1 MKERCPSGS
10 TPAFCDG
17 GGAGRIAS
25 LVPRGA
31 GGPPRESAESR
42 MGGLT
47 VRGPTVRFA
56 CRGPHDLP
64 EPATLLSPEPSL
76 ALSQALALP
85 EPGAA
90 LFLKRFSLAE
100 PTQLLS
106 EPTLLVPEPGL

>member
-10 TPAFCDG
+10 APAFCDG

-64 EPATLLSPEPSL
+64 EPATLLSPQPSL
-76 ALSQALALP
+76 ALSQALASP
-85 EPGAA
+85 EPDAA
-90 LFLKRFSLAE
+90 LSLKRFSLA
-100 PTQLLS
+100 

>member
-1 MKERCPSGS
+1 
-10 TPAFCDG
+10 
-17 GGAGRIAS
+17 
-25 LVPRGA
+25 
-31 GGPPRESAESR
+31 

-47 VRGPTVRFA
+47 VRWPTVRFA
-56 CRGPHDLP
+56 CRRPRDLP

-100 PTQLLS
+100 PT
-106 EPTLLVPEPGL
+106 LLVPEPGLLVPEPGL